1 MKKRA
6 VFILHYFGFLLYALM
21 RVIRSSWTA
30 QSAKSLLF
38 CNKSTRFITGRCHR
52 DPCQCCVPD
61 PHSLQVEMRKQQK
74 DRARAEHTKKIS
86 ISQRGLEECVLM
98 AIHRST
104 ILSLIPFDT
113 GTVRRRKRSDF
124 ERWDR
129 RRLGKSPKKVAQRI
143 ERIIQIIFRVFDLF
157 TSFPMG
163 LMFSEWSKS
172 AIKSFDECRFLSI
185 FHAQIYFCLFP
196 HPFWGTL

>member
-6 VFILHYFGFLLYALM
+6 VFILCCFGFLFYALM

-38 CNKSTRFITGRCHR
+38 CNKSTQSITGRCHR

-86 ISQRGLEECVLM
+86 ISQRGLEECVFI
-98 AIHRST
+98 AIHRSA
-104 ILSLIPFDT
+104 ILSFIPFDT
-113 GTVRRRKRSDF
+113 GTARRRKRSDF

-143 ERIIQIIFRVFDLF
+143 ERIIQIIFRLVELF

-163 LMFSEWSKS
+163 LMFSE
-172 AIKSFDECRFLSI
+172 
-185 FHAQIYFCLFP
+185 
-196 HPFWGTL
+196 